1 MVFQALCYFEA
12 WLGENTLGKA
22 RVGSAPAWGTPKVP
36 VGNKAFFFQL
46 QGSPSIKLCTLCVQV
61 RGLGSPPVGS
71 KVKRMEREEASEL
84 KAMATSS
91 P

>member
-36 VGNKAFFFQL
+36 VGNKAFFSSYRGVPQ
-46 QGSPSIKLCTLCVQV
+46 SRVCVQV